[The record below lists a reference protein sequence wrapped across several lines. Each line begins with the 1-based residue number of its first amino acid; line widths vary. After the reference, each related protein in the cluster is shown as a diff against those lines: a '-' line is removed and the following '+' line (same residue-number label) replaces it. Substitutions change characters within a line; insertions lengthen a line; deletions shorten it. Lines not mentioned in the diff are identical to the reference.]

1 MTTPYRIPSTRTVCV
16 EGRLL
21 IEPAR
26 ELGGSDPEHPTLEV
40 EVSFKIAHNAVVSM
54 IQMTK
59 DEAYMLA
66 HRLIKPFDDAGC
78 FKDDK

>member
-26 ELGGSDPEHPTLEV
+26 DLGGSDPEHPTLEV
-40 EVSFKIAHNAVVSM
+40 QVSFDSAHTDVVSM
-54 IQMTK
+54 IQLTF
-59 DEAYMLA
+59 DEAQALA
-66 HRLIKPFDDAGC
+66 IRLIKPFDDAGC
-78 FKDDK
+78 FKDNK